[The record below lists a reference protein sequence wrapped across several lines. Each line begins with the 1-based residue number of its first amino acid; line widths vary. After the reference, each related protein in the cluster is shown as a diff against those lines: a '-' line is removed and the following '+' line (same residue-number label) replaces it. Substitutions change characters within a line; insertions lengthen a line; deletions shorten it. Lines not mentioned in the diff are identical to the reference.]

1 MNGRRSAPALAVIWL
16 TFGLIFLVKCRSTDS
31 DAARI
36 SAVPV
41 SSAVAEA
48 APVGAQ
54 PSAGS
59 GLAATPTLRLLVAT
73 DLDGVLEPCGCTRDQ
88 LGGIDRLA
96 AAIAEEREDGV
107 PSLLL
112 TAGDVFFA
120 NDTHATEPL
129 EQELWRAQT
138 LAEILRGLRLDAA
151 GMGPDDLAHGH
162 ALLASLASQARFS
175 WLGSGILLERSQRQ
189 GQGLSTAAAIATA
202 ALEPIQASAL
212 RTVGGLRVGI
222 VGLLARPKPN
232 WPHGVRGPDDPL
244 GATLNELRKVREQHA
259 DLVVALADANPS
271 ELAALAERGTPDFI
285 VASGAGLSP
294 GATALGSVWALTAR
308 RASQALL
315 VVDVWFAAR
324 GAPFRPAD
332 AGPSSANG
340 FASRERTLPSAA
352 PRDQAARARLDEL
365 AKRVSVYN
373 QQAYRD
379 VAPAPVARDQAG
391 YVGSRPCAACH
402 TAEYLWWTQSPHAHA
417 YATLTQHDKQFDLE
431 CVGCHVTGY
440 GKPGGST
447 LTHVEP
453 LQSVGCESC
462 HGPGSTHILDARPPQ
477 RFVRRAVPEKICAQ
491 CHDAEHSAGFEYE
504 QYRAALIA
512 RGHGL
517 ALGQ

>member
-16 TFGLIFLVKCRSTDS
+16 AFGVIFLVQCRSTDS
-31 DAARI
+31 DAAGI

-48 APVGAQ
+48 APVVAE

-96 AAIAEEREDGV
+96 AAIAEERKDGV

-120 NDTHATEPL
+120 NDAHATEPL
-129 EQELWRAQT
+129 EQDLWRAQT

-151 GMGPDDLAHGH
+151 GMGPHDLARGH
-162 ALLASLASQARFS
+162 ALLASLANQARFS
-175 WLGSGILLERSQRQ
+175 WLGSGLLLERSQ
-189 GQGLSTAAAIATA
+189 GQGLSTADAIATA

-212 RTVGGLRVGI
+212 RTVGRLRVGI

-244 GATLNELRKVREQHA
+244 GATLNELRKLREQHA
-259 DLVVALADANPS
+259 DLVVALADASAS
-271 ELAALAERGTPDFI
+271 ELAAFAERGAPDFI
-285 VASGAGLSP
+285 VASGAGLAP
-294 GATALGSVWALTAR
+294 GATALGAAWALTAR

-315 VVDVWFAAR
+315 VVDVWVAAP
-324 GAPFRPAD
+324 GAPFRQANSGSID
-332 AGPSSANG
+332 ANT
-340 FASRERTLPSAA
+340 FTSRERTLPSTA
-352 PRDQAARARLDEL
+352 PRDQAARASLDQL
-365 AKRVSVYN
+365 TKRVSAYN

-402 TAEYLWWTQSPHAHA
+402 TAEYLWWTQSPHARA
-417 YATLTQHDKQFDLE
+417 YATLTQRDKQFDVE
-431 CVGCHVTGY
+431 CVSCHVTGY
-440 GKPGGST
+440 GKRGGST
-447 LTHVEP
+447 LTHVDP
-453 LQSVGCESC
+453 LQNVGCESC

-477 RFVRRAVPEKICAQ
+477 RFVRRVVPEKVCVP
-491 CHDAEHSAGFEYE
+491 CHDAEHSAGFDYE

-517 ALGQ
+517 PLGQ